1 MVVVWR
7 GVLCYLVGWMS
18 YPTYYAKMLD
28 NRQVYDKQQVLCKQS
43 FTNNLVGR
51 QKILKIGIVTIIV
64 FSEQSF
70 TTSTISD

>member
-1 MVVVWR
+1 
-7 GVLCYLVGWMS
+7 
-18 YPTYYAKMLD
+18 MLD
-28 NRQVYDKQQVLCKQS
+28 NRQMYNKQQVLCKQS

-70 TTSTISD
+70 TASTISD

>member
-1 MVVVWR
+1 MLIVW
-7 GVLCYLVGWMS
+7 MD
-18 YPTYYAKMLD
+18 YPTLWRNVLD
-28 NRQVYDKQQVLCKQS
+28 NRQVLCEQS

-70 TTSTISD
+70 TLSTISD